1 MAQAKH
7 APLRLSWP
15 LALALLLMAVPIPA
29 AGGEV
34 GRTEIILQS
43 QLYYAQ
49 WDLTR
54 LTYRVSTHPHAPLPS
69 FWVLEAHD
77 CLTDASIDREASSS
91 YGWESEP
98 FRGLR
103 FPIDSRTQH
112 FRLWLMGEWGTGSL
126 RAAVASESGGTSF
139 GAVDGPH
146 CLGSAI
152 SVIVVR
158 GASVA
163 FPLLLAAGRVAG
175 DTATQLRVT
184 STSSNWTL
192 DHHLSFDIPPGAEE
206 DVVRRVFNVQF
217 GTYAAETGTT
227 EIEVS
232 YALTIDPA
240 DLAGLPEG
248 AYSLGIAFTVSA
260 GD

>member
-1 MAQAKH
+1 MAQAKR
-7 APLRLSWP
+7 ALMGSRWL
-15 LALALLLMAVPIPA
+15 LALALLLMADPIPA
-29 AGGEV
+29 AGGEL

-43 QLYYAQ
+43 QLYYAR

-54 LTYRVSTHPHAPLPS
+54 LTYRVSTHPHAPLPA
-69 FWVLEAHD
+69 FWVLEAQE
-77 CLTDASIDREASSS
+77 CLSDASIDRDASSP
-91 YGWESEP
+91 YVWESEP

-103 FPIDSRTQH
+103 FPISQRTQH
-112 FRLWLMGEWGTGSL
+112 FYLWLTGEWGTGSL
-126 RAAVASESGGTSF
+126 RAAVANEGGGTSI

-163 FPLLLAAGRVAG
+163 FPPLLAAGRLAG

-184 STSSNWTL
+184 STSSGWTL

-206 DVVRRVFNVQF
+206 DVVSRVFSVQF
-217 GTYAAETGTT
+217 GTYAAKAGTT
-227 EIEVS
+227 EIDVS
-232 YALTIDPA
+232 YALTIEPE

-248 AYSLGIAFTVSA
+248 VYSLAIAFTVSA